1 MSTTCDPGVIDDC
14 CFIEPGKAYSN
25 TAVDKTYQ
33 AFARLGIVKF
43 VNIEIVPVGEVDGKI
58 WLDAYVLLTKSRPQT
73 VSLSLEGTNSEGD
86 LGFGIGTGYQHRN
99 IGHGSEILNAKFRM
113 SYESLSGD
121 LSGLIN
127 DNYSEYAAEVGIT
140 FPKFVCPFLKK
151 SFKQKILASTELS
164 SQFNYQER
172 PE

>member
-1 MSTTCDPGVIDDC
+1 M
-14 CFIEPGKAYSN
+14 
-25 TAVDKTYQ
+25 
-33 AFARLGIVKF
+33 KF

-113 SYESLSGD
+113 SY
-121 LSGLIN
+121 
-127 DNYSEYAAEVGIT
+127 
-140 FPKFVCPFLKK
+140 
-151 SFKQKILASTELS
+151 
-164 SQFNYQER
+164 
-172 PE
+172 